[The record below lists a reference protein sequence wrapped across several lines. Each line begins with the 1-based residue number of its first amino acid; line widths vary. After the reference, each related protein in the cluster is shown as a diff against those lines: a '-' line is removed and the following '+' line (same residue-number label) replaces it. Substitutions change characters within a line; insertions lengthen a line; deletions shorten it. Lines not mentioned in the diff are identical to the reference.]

1 MRHKQKFQAATVEF
15 GLAKMVSQL
24 SGAELFLWMSF
35 LVFRLTITG
44 MILPMLLDV
53 HRRP

>member
-1 MRHKQKFQAATVEF
+1 MHRKQKFQAAMAEF
-15 GLAKMVSQL
+15 GLAKMVNQL

-35 LVFRLTITG
+35 LVFRLMTTG

-53 HRRP
+53 HRKP